1 MNATSKSLLAII
13 LIIAL
18 GACGNDKVDA
28 ALDKYEE
35 SITAMDDWL
44 DDRTTLSVSDAL
56 EFNTKVVPAV
66 AEALKEFSKLQ
77 EEGAQ
82 ATASQQARG
91 LKLAARAIEVSQKF
105 SKLMSK

>member
-1 MNATSKSLLAII
+1 MNVISKSLLAII

-66 AEALKEFSKLQ
+66 AEALKEFRMKQTRSVPDTP
-77 EEGAQ
+77 E
-82 ATASQQARG
+82 SN
-91 LKLAARAIEVSQKF
+91 
-105 SKLMSK
+105 